1 MRNKLFAFFIIFL
14 FSCTSIR
21 NSFSQCDF
29 PKNSPFPGGVIN
41 YPLNYSSF
49 TEPKVRINKEVP
61 YFCQKNKD
69 EWRIIHPISLLENQ
83 NSIDIFLNKKLIDKI
98 TLERKEYRESKIF
111 LKNKEMISPP
121 PESLKRIKSESSLIK
136 DALKVNSLIKQPS
149 LKMVLPC
156 EGVIS
161 SEFGVKR
168 FINNQPRNRHVGLDI
183 AAREGTKVKAALK
196 GKVILTGEFYFAGK
210 VIFIDHGKGLISS
223 YSHLN
228 SVNVKKGQMVNK
240 NKTIGLVGKTGRVTG
255 AHLHWQT
262 FIKGIPVNPELF
274 LE

>member
-136 DALKVNSLIKQPS
+136 NALKVNSLIKQPS

>member
-69 EWRIIHPISLLENQ
+69 EWRIIHPISLFENQ

-111 LKNKEMISPP
+111 LQNKEMISPP

>member
-83 NSIDIFLNKKLIDKI
+83 NSIDIFLNKKLINKI

-111 LKNKEMISPP
+111 LKSKEMISPP

-210 VIFIDHGKGLISS
+210 VIFVDHGKGLISS

>member
-1 MRNKLFAFFIIFL
+1 MRNRLFVFFIIFL

-69 EWRIIHPISLLENQ
+69 EWRIIYPISLFENQ

>member
-69 EWRIIHPISLLENQ
+69 EWRILHPISLLENQ

-228 SVNVKKGQMVNK
+228 SVNVKKGQMVDK

>member
-61 YFCQKNKD
+61 YFCLKNKD
-69 EWRIIHPISLLENQ
+69 EWRIIHPISLFENQ

-111 LKNKEMISPP
+111 LQNKEMISPP

-168 FINNQPRNRHVGLDI
+168 FINNQPRKRHVGLDI

-210 VIFIDHGKGLISS
+210 VIFVDHGKGLISS

>member
-1 MRNKLFAFFIIFL
+1 MRNNLFAFFIIFL

-111 LKNKEMISPP
+111 LQNKEMISPP
-121 PESLKRIKSESSLIK
+121 SESLKRIKSESSLIK

-168 FINNQPRNRHVGLDI
+168 FINNQPRKRHVGLDI

>member
-69 EWRIIHPISLLENQ
+69 EWRIIHPISLFENQ

-111 LKNKEMISPP
+111 LQNKEMISPP

-168 FINNQPRNRHVGLDI
+168 FINNQPRKRHVGLDI

>member
-111 LKNKEMISPP
+111 LQNKEMISPP

>member
-168 FINNQPRNRHVGLDI
+168 FINNQPRNRHIGLDI

>member
-1 MRNKLFAFFIIFL
+1 
-14 FSCTSIR
+14 
-21 NSFSQCDF
+21 
-29 PKNSPFPGGVIN
+29 
-41 YPLNYSSF
+41 
-49 TEPKVRINKEVP
+49 VRINKEVP

-210 VIFIDHGKGLISS
+210 VIFVDHGKGLISS

>member
-1 MRNKLFAFFIIFL
+1 
-14 FSCTSIR
+14 
-21 NSFSQCDF
+21 
-29 PKNSPFPGGVIN
+29 
-41 YPLNYSSF
+41 
-49 TEPKVRINKEVP
+49 VRINKEVP

-69 EWRIIHPISLLENQ
+69 EWRIIYPISLFENQ

-111 LKNKEMISPP
+111 LQNKEMISPP

-136 DALKVNSLIKQPS
+136 DSLKVNSLIKQPS

>member
-69 EWRIIHPISLLENQ
+69 EWRILHPISLLENQ

-111 LKNKEMISPP
+111 LQNKEMISPP

-136 DALKVNSLIKQPS
+136 DSLKVNSLIKQPS

>member
-83 NSIDIFLNKKLIDKI
+83 NSIDIFLNKKLINKI